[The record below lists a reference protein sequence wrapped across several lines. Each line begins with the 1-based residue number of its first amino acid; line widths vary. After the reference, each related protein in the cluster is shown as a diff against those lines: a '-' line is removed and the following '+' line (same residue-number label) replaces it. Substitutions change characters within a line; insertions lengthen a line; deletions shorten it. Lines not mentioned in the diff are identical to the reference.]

1 MSAVPLVLCD
11 PDRSPFW
18 PLAET
23 RPVAEL
29 LAVTSSFR
37 QRWEVHA
44 GPVAMIC
51 CDAAVIGCA
60 FHSNERPRL
69 NSWPETAGGLRVA
82 ITSWVPPR
90 DWRFGAE
97 MAEYRIGDRPVAWR
111 LDPTLAREAADL
123 DDGPAALVEWLSAR
137 NLSTE
142 EVGGRVFDS
151 LWAIVEANGE
161 LINHDAEG
169 FTTAE
174 TVTGVDPVALL
185 GDGLKV
191 QRDVTIGPF
200 VALDTEP
207 GPIVLGAGVRV
218 APHTLLE
225 GPLYVGPGSVILG
238 GRVGRG
244 TSIGAGCRIRGEVE
258 ASIVHP
264 FSNKAHDGFVGH
276 SVLGAWVNL
285 GAGTTTSD
293 LKNTYGPI
301 RLTGADGVTD
311 TGVLKLGAFLGDHVK
326 TGIGSLLTTG
336 ARFGVGT
343 HFFGGRQVSPTFLPS
358 FCWFDG
364 DEQQVVRLEPFL
376 RTVEKV
382 MGRRDQ
388 VLTQDERAMLEALH
402 RLGTTPL

>member
-1 MSAVPLVLCD
+1 MSAFPLVLCD
-11 PDRSPFW
+11 PERSLFW

-29 LAVTSSFR
+29 LAGTRSFR
-37 QRWEVHA
+37 RRWEAHA
-44 GPVAMIC
+44 GPVAMVC
-51 CDAAVIGCA
+51 CDPEVTGCA
-60 FHSNERPRL
+60 FRANERPRL
-69 NSWPETAGGLRVA
+69 NSWPAADSGVRVA
-82 ITSWVPPR
+82 IATWVPPR

-97 MAEYRIGDRPVAWR
+97 MAEYRIGKRPVAWQ
-111 LDPTLAREAADL
+111 LDSRLAREAAEI
-123 DDGPAALVEWLSAR
+123 DGGPVALAEWLSAL
-137 NLSTE
+137 NLPAAE
-142 EVGGRVFDS
+142 AGGRVFDS
-151 LWAIVEANGE
+151 LWAMVEANAG
-161 LINHDAEG
+161 LIQRDAEE

-207 GPIVLGAGVRV
+207 GPIVLGTGVRV

-238 GRVGRG
+238 GRVGGG

-258 ASIVHP
+258 ASIVQE

-293 LKNTYGPI
+293 LKNTYGPV
-301 RLTGADGVTD
+301 RLTGPDGTID

-343 HFFGGRQVSPTFLPS
+343 HFFGGRRVSPTFLPD

-364 DEQQVVRLEPFL
+364 DEQQAVRLEPFL
-376 RTVEKV
+376 RTTEKV

-388 VLTQDERAMLEALH
+388 VLTEDERVMLEALH
-402 RLGTTPL
+402 RLGTTPG

>member
-29 LAVTSSFR
+29 LAGTRSFR
-37 QRWEVHA
+37 QRWEAHA
-44 GPVAMIC
+44 GPVGMVY
-51 CDAAVIGCA
+51 CDTEVTGCA
-60 FHSNERPRL
+60 FHSNERPCL
-69 NSWPETAGGLRVA
+69 NSWPEAETGLRVVIA
-82 ITSWVPPR
+82 SWVPPR
-90 DWRFGAE
+90 NWRFGTE
-97 MAEYRIGDRPVAWR
+97 MAEYRIGERPVAWR
-111 LDPTLAREAADL
+111 LDPTVAREAAEL
-123 DDGPAALVEWLSAR
+123 DGGPVALVEWLSAL
-137 NLSTE
+137 NLPAE
-142 EVGGRVFDS
+142 EAGGRLFDS
-151 LWAIVEANGE
+151 PWAMVEANAE
-161 LINHDAEG
+161 LIQHDAEE

-207 GPIVLGAGVRV
+207 GPIVLGTGVRV
-218 APHTLLE
+218 APHTVLE

-238 GRVGRG
+238 GRVGSG

-258 ASIVHP
+258 ASIVQA

-276 SVLGAWVNL
+276 SILGAWVNL

-301 RLTGADGVTD
+301 RLTGPDGTVD

-343 HFFGGRQVSPTFLPS
+343 HFFGGRRVSPTFLPD

-364 DEQQVVRLEPFL
+364 DEQQVVRLEAFL
-376 RTVEKV
+376 RTAEKV

-388 VLTQDERAMLEALH
+388 VLTEDERAMLEALH
-402 RLGTTPL
+402 RLGATPR